1 VSKKENAVPPLLTVA
16 VFNLDDK
23 FVDQVRRAAGDSWK
37 VFHARSADEVK
48 ERLGETEI
56 MYGHRLDDEMLA
68 RADRL
73 KWVQA
78 TGAGIERALT
88 PAFVDSGVILTNAS
102 GIHEVQMSEHALGM
116 MIALARRFVHYMRNQ
131 IKKNWDKSLG
141 SSDIDELFEK
151 KLAVV
156 GLGSIGEALAVRAKA
171 FGMHVTGVKRNPS
184 GYDGAADEVVGAGA
198 LERVMSEADYVVN
211 LLPLTPETEGLISA
225 ELIAAMKVTAYFVNL
240 GRGATVDQEAL
251 TDALLSGA
259 IAGAGLD
266 VFEEEPLPKRSKLW
280 KLPNVI
286 ITPHVSGLS
295 PRYWER
301 ATDLFCEN
309 LRRYRAGEKLLNL
322 VDKKLGY

>member
-1 VSKKENAVPPLLTVA
+1 VPPLLTIA
-16 VFNLDDK
+16 VFNLDEK

-48 ERLGETEI
+48 DNLGETEV

-88 PAFVDSGVILTNAS
+88 PAFVDSGVVLTNAS

-116 MIALARRFVHYMRNQ
+116 MIALARRFPHYMRNQ
-131 IKKNWDKSLG
+131 VKKNWDKSLG

-151 KLAVV
+151 KLAVA
-156 GLGSIGEALAVRAKA
+156 GLGSIGEALAVRAKS

-184 GYDGAADEVVGAGA
+184 GYDGAADEVAGA
-198 LERVMSEADYVVN
+198 DAFPKVMSEADYVVN

-225 ELIAAMKVTAYFVNL
+225 ELIAAMKMTAYFVNL

-309 LRRYRAGEKLLNL
+309 IRRYRAGEELLNL